1 MFWSKQQRGR
11 NLMRVKFSEDV
22 VPLTDLKVNP
32 GRVIKHVI
40 EVHRP
45 LLLTSRG
52 RGVAVVQSISDY
64 ELAEEERAFMRAVVA
79 GLADLD
85 AGREVS
91 LSEAR
96 NRLGLP

>member
-1 MFWSKQQRGR
+1 
-11 NLMRVKFSEDV
+11 MRVKFSEDV

-32 GRVIKHVI
+32 GRVIKHVN
-40 EVHRP
+40 EAHRP

-52 RGVAVVQSISDY
+52 RGVAVVQSIADY
-64 ELAEEERAFMRAVVA
+64 ELAVEERAFMRAVVA

-91 LSEAR
+91 LAEAR
-96 NRLGLP
+96 TRLGLP